1 MFDWDAYFNTPEK
14 IAENKAFMEIFRAE
28 RDAEAKRIKEE
39 IELHRAKMRAEQAIL
54 RAATAELKAD
64 NDAAELKE
72 YKRLFAADKSRYL
85 AAYGDE
91 ELAHSLA
98 CSDAQ
103 YRENQKLGY
112 SNE

>member
-1 MFDWDAYFNTPEK
+1 MFDYDAYFNTPEK

-28 RDAEAKRIKEE
+28 RDAEAKRIHDEWLARVALLKVAADEF
-39 IELHRAKMRAEQAIL
+39 KAE
-54 RAATAELKAD
+54 

-72 YKRLFAADKSRYL
+72 YKRLFAADKARYL

-91 ELAHSLA
+91 ALAHSLA
-98 CSDAQ
+98 CDDAQ

>member
-1 MFDWDAYFNTPEK
+1 MFDYDAYFNTPEK

-28 RDAEAKRIKEE
+28 RDAEAKRIKYEW
-39 IELHRAKMRAEQAIL
+39 LARVAIVK
-54 RAATAELKAD
+54 AAADELKAE

>member
-1 MFDWDAYFNTPEK
+1 MFDWDEYFNTPEQVAK
-14 IAENKAFMEIFRAE
+14 RKADMVLFYAA
-28 RDAEAKRIKEE
+28 RDAETKRNKEE

-54 RAATAELKAD
+54 QAATAELKAD

-72 YKRLFAADKSRYL
+72 YKRLFAADKDRYL
-85 AAYGDE
+85 AAGYTE
-91 ELAHSLA
+91 ELAHSIA
-98 CSDAQ
+98 CADAQ